1 MRLRILVIRNLF
13 ITFIVA
19 TTSLLKM
26 LVPWSGRISN
36 GNEFLLQQCLFQ
48 NCSMLY
54 CYRKLFWTEMQQFV
68 KVLLVKKKKKLNRR
82 NICARNGV
90 IEYESRNVSDL
101 AISFLNKLLDQVKGR
116 AVCLRSDNT
125 NKERNFVICH
135 CRRRMTLVTVS
146 RFFSWV
152 QWIYDS
158 SVSQSL
164 PLETM
169 KFMAVWTICLRHK
182 G

>member
-1 MRLRILVIRNLF
+1 MIWPDFEWKRVSSAAMFIPGLFNALLLPEIILKKY
-13 ITFIVA
+13 A
-19 TTSLLKM
+19 K
-26 LVPWSGRISN
+26 
-36 GNEFLLQQCLFQ
+36 
-48 NCSMLY
+48 
-54 CYRKLFWTEMQQFV
+54 TEMQQFV
-68 KVLLVKKKKKLNRR
+68 KVLLVKKKKLNRR

-169 KFMAVWTICLRHK
+169 KFMAAWTICLRHK